1 MDNQEKDFLDDVDT
15 EIDTSIRKPKKQ
27 LSEQK
32 LQHLQNIRVKALE
45 KKKQMKEIT
54 EKANKI
60 KELESLK
67 EAKQIQKEQLAK
79 KYDEMIENSKPKVE
93 PKPKVEEPKVEE
105 VKPKAEEVKPKV
117 EDVKP
122 MKKKKIIKK
131 IVYHEASSSDSDNA
145 DEVEY
150 VTVKKQP
157 KKKEMIVREDLRGP
171 PTLAEH
177 KPQPQHQ
184 QQNINNSYSNLLYE
198 ASVDKLKS
206 RMMDERAKMLIMS
219 VMPNYG

>member
-1 MDNQEKDFLDDVDT
+1 MDTQEKDFLDDVDV
-15 EIDTSIRKPKKQ
+15 DSSYQKPKKQ

-79 KYDEMIENSKPKVE
+79 KYDEMIENSKPKVQ
-93 PKPKVEEPKVEE
+93 PHSGDMPSGR
-105 VKPKAEEVKPKV
+105 EVKPKV
-117 EDVKP
+117 ENVKP

-131 IVYHEASSSDSDNA
+131 IVYHEASSSDSDDA

-150 VTVKKQP
+150 VKVKKTNQ
-157 KKKEMIVREDLRGP
+157 KKKEMI
-171 PTLAEH
+171 EH

>member
-15 EIDTSIRKPKKQ
+15 EIDTSVRKPKKQ

-32 LQHLQNIRVKALE
+32 LLHLQNIRVKALE

-54 EKANKI
+54 EKANKL
-60 KELESLK
+60 KEFESLK
-67 EAKQIQKEQLAK
+67 EAKKIQKEQLAK
-79 KYDEMIENSKPKVE
+79 KYDEMIENAKPKE
-93 PKPKVEEPKVEE
+93 EE
-105 VKPKAEEVKPKV
+105 VKPKIEEVKPKV
-117 EDVKP
+117 EEVKQEVKPKVDEVKP

-157 KKKEMIVREDLRGP
+157 KKKEMI
-171 PTLAEH
+171 EH
-177 KPQPQHQ
+177 KPQPQPQ

-206 RMMDERAKMLIMS
+206 RIMDERAKMLIMS

>member
-1 MDNQEKDFLDDVDT
+1 MDTQEKDFLDDVDV
-15 EIDTSIRKPKKQ
+15 DSSYQKPKKQ

-79 KYDEMIENSKPKVE
+79 KYDEMIENSKPKDQ
-93 PKPKVEEPKVEE
+93 PHSGDMPSGRE
-105 VKPKAEEVKPKV
+105 VKQEVKPKV

-131 IVYHEASSSDSDNA
+131 IVYHEASSSDSDDA

-157 KKKEMIVREDLRGP
+157 KKKEMIVRE
-171 PTLAEH
+171 EH